1 MNNGAQISLPQPL
14 YEKLK
19 LRAQRTGKQA
29 DELARE
35 LLERDLRTKREPV
48 KTGKPLDRLIALKF
62 HGPRDLSRNVD
73 HYLYDD

>member
-1 MNNGAQISLPQPL
+1 MNGAQISLPQPL

-35 LLERDLRTKREPV
+35 LLARDLQVKDEPAKV
-48 KTGKPLDRLIALKF
+48 GKPFDRLIALKL
-62 HGPRDLSRNVD
+62 HGPRDLSQNID
-73 HYLYDD
+73 HYLYDG